1 MISLTAG
8 SPTCNCKNPDT
19 CIHSF
24 KLYID
29 KRAYEYKQDEFF
41 SHIEVI
47 NKTEKP
53 LPLTLTLTGKSCVS
67 HNPECPNGII
77 YNAEIKE
84 TLKKFAS
91 GTVEYEVN
99 YNNKVDAFTDINSI
113 IFINKYILYQNT
125 LDWLHKN
132 QYLLRIGQCYGEP
145 LVEKNI
151 RFQDGFRQA
160 FNIAP
165 HDRIWT
171 YINVYPCYDWKIDV
185 KIGITDKVNEY
196 SDDELKAQ
204 QRKENR
210 EAGRESRGIKGWT
223 NRPRYSI
230 TDALDID
237 GTVSYKLGTSSRHEL
252 SQKLK
257 ADFKRKSKEL
267 TLLQD
272 ATRTLDLVGKALS
285 TTEGAGTKY
294 KILNTDI
301 LYPKLSIGGSAA
313 LAEDNDSQSVYMKG
327 KVSVGFTPLI
337 GLRITFDLLQAF
349 AAWYGAASV
358 TDIIR
363 QQLAARE
370 NSVKTGNNGAYLGL
384 KFDLIASGTVNLA
397 LIFESDKN
405 KNWNWRV
412 DGSNEVK
419 LALALEANARAGVKI
434 YVFEG
439 AFEVYAKAIA
449 EGVISFDS
457 AVNSNVEMIF
467 YHNGIR
473 AEVGA
478 SISVGI
484 AKEGNKSRVEENGRI
499 STNTADATAKHSEGQ
514 KKEWI
519 IHDKLEKNKST
530 YRFHLL

>member
-125 LDWLHKN
+125 LDWLPKN

-294 KILNTDI
+294 KILNI
-301 LYPKLSIGGSAA
+301 KYRYFISKI
-313 LAEDNDSQSVYMKG
+313 V
-327 KVSVGFTPLI
+327 
-337 GLRITFDLLQAF
+337 
-349 AAWYGAASV
+349 
-358 TDIIR
+358 
-363 QQLAARE
+363 
-370 NSVKTGNNGAYLGL
+370 
-384 KFDLIASGTVNLA
+384 
-397 LIFESDKN
+397 
-405 KNWNWRV
+405 NWR
-412 DGSNEVK
+412 
-419 LALALEANARAGVKI
+419 
-434 YVFEG
+434 
-439 AFEVYAKAIA
+439 
-449 EGVISFDS
+449 
-457 AVNSNVEMIF
+457 
-467 YHNGIR
+467 
-473 AEVGA
+473 
-478 SISVGI
+478 
-484 AKEGNKSRVEENGRI
+484 
-499 STNTADATAKHSEGQ
+499 
-514 KKEWI
+514 
-519 IHDKLEKNKST
+519 
-530 YRFHLL
+530 